1 MEKEISMYDL
11 LIVGAGLYGAVFARE
26 AAERGLSSLVIDRRG
41 HIAGNVWTEKIEG
54 IDVHRY
60 GEHIFHTNDKRAW
73 DYSQRFAKFNR
84 FTTIITNKALD
95 NLEIQILV
103 VIGMVKPGRSAFV
116 LSHIS
121 ASTPFFPIS
130 AKRCRSIASPKTGV

>member
-41 HIAGNVWTEKIEG
+41 HIAGNVWTERIEG

-60 GEHIFHTNDKRAW
+60 GAHIFHTNDKRVW
-73 DYSQRFAKFNR
+73 EYVQRFAEFNR
-84 FTTIITNKALD
+84 FTNSPVANYHGELYSLPGNPNVRVFLIP
-95 NLEIQILV
+95 LEIS
-103 VIGMVKPGRSAFV
+103 RFV
-116 LSHIS
+116 LLKHN
-121 ASTPFFPIS
+121 
-130 AKRCRSIASPKTGV
+130 